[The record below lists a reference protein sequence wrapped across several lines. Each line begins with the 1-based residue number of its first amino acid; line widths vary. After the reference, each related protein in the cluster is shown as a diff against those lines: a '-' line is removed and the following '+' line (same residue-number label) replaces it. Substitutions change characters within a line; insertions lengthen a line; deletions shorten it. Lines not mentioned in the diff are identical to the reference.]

1 MPAAVIA
8 TAEVPRD
15 DAPAAAPA
23 EVPPVPD
30 RPSIAVLPFQNISGD
45 PEQEYFAEGIAEDI
59 ITELSRYPDLFV
71 IARNSSFTY
80 RGKAGPVTDVAR
92 ELGARYVL
100 EGSVRRDGNRVRIN
114 AQLIDA
120 ASGTHLWAQRYDR
133 SLADL
138 FAVQDEV
145 TQNIVAVLPARMQ
158 AAALEYAS
166 RKTTSSLDAYDYLLR
181 GKYCHHLETPDAN
194 REAEANFDRAIELDP
209 RFASAYAWKACTIG
223 QALGREFQPRTPE
236 LLQQSIQLV
245 ERAMSID
252 ENDTECHR
260 IMCRIALMQG
270 QFAKSEH
277 HLECAGAQSK

>member
-71 IARNSSFTY
+71 Y
-80 RGKAGPVTDVAR
+80 RAQFIVHLSGKAGPVTDVAR

-120 ASGTHLWAQRYDR
+120 ASGTHL
-133 SLADL
+133 
-138 FAVQDEV
+138 
-145 TQNIVAVLPARMQ
+145 
-158 AAALEYAS
+158 
-166 RKTTSSLDAYDYLLR
+166 
-181 GKYCHHLETPDAN
+181 
-194 REAEANFDRAIELDP
+194 
-209 RFASAYAWKACTIG
+209 
-223 QALGREFQPRTPE
+223 
-236 LLQQSIQLV
+236 
-245 ERAMSID
+245 
-252 ENDTECHR
+252 
-260 IMCRIALMQG
+260 
-270 QFAKSEH
+270 
-277 HLECAGAQSK
+277 